1 MVSRGSGNLGVG
13 DPSPDDRI
21 EALGSQLDAALAAIA
36 VLAGQ
41 LARQAARRREL
52 EEVIDDIAS
61 AGEVMAADLSAEKER
76 LNTVVQALRRLA
88 QEGRL

>member
-1 MVSRGSGNLGVG
+1 MNLGFG

-21 EALGSQLDAALAAIA
+21 EALGSQLDGALSAIA

-52 EEVIDDIAS
+52 EEVVDDIAS
-61 AGEVMAADLSAEKER
+61 AGEVMAADLGAEKER
-76 LNTVVQALRRLA
+76 LDTVVQALRRLA